1 MEAVILIDSCCDL
14 PLSYI
19 NNKKLAVINFSFVLN
34 GKTYEDDFGYTL
46 SHKDFYN
53 AMRAGEMPTTAQ
65 VNTYQYESIF
75 RSLLEK
81 GDEIIYICF
90 SSALSGSFMSAISA
104 KRNLLEEYPKASIEI
119 IDSRCASLGEGL
131 LCHYVLELAKGGASS
146 NEIVKWVEQNRT
158 RINHFFTVNDLN
170 HLKRGGRI
178 SGTAATIGTMLN
190 INPMLTVDK
199 DGRLKVIDKVRG
211 RKKSLTAL
219 AELFAERV
227 EESQDQTIAISHGDC
242 EEDAQYVE
250 ELIRKYCNV
259 REVIINSMGPVI
271 GAHTGAGAVAL
282 FFMGKERN

>member
-1 MEAVILIDSCCDL
+1 MEAVILIDSCSDL

-19 NNKKLAVINFSFVLN
+19 KNKKLGVINFSYAFK
-34 GKTYEDDFGYTL
+34 GKTYEDDFGCTL

-65 VNTYQYESIF
+65 INTYQYERIF
-75 RSLLEK
+75 RNLLEK

-90 SSALSGSFMSAISA
+90 SSALSGSYMSANAA
-104 KRNLLEEYPKASIEI
+104 KMNLLEEYPKASIEI
-119 IDSRCASLGEGL
+119 IDSRCASMGEGL
-131 LCHYVLELAKGGASS
+131 LCHYVLELAKGGTSS
-146 NEIVKWVEQNRT
+146 NEIIKWVEQNRT

-178 SGTAATIGTMLN
+178 SGTAATIGTVLN

-199 DGRLKVIDKVRG
+199 EGRLKVIDKIRG
-211 RKKSLTAL
+211 RKKSLNAL
-219 AELFAERV
+219 VDLCVERV
-227 EESQDQTIAISHGDC
+227 EKFEDQTIAISHGDC

-259 REVIINSMGPVI
+259 GEVIINSMGPVI
-271 GAHTGAGAVAL
+271 GAHTGPGAVAL